1 MPDIHSISYR
11 EITYRDSRDLTDF
24 IDRLQN
30 PKNAPLYPQ
39 KRLLHH
45 LYLMDS
51 FCGCSY
57 AKGAYVGQK
66 LIGLILGRCQGQRT
80 VHLHAAAQKKLLVLR
95 LLASRLGRSYYN
107 AYRLF
112 NRADR
117 WLLQTCPESFQGEL
131 IFMAVDP
138 RFRHQGV
145 ALSLLGSF
153 HAYMLSMGVGQICLF
168 TDSACAVSF
177 YDRQRFERLSTLY
190 WPEKSRPQAFAF
202 YLYKFSYF

>member
-1 MPDIHSISYR
+1 M
-11 EITYRDSRDLTDF
+11 
-24 IDRLQN
+24 
-30 PKNAPLYPQ
+30 
-39 KRLLHH
+39 
-45 LYLMDS
+45 
-51 FCGCSY
+51 
-57 AKGAYVGQK
+57 
-66 LIGLILGRCQGQRT
+66 QR
-80 VHLHAAAQKKLLVLR
+80 HKKKLLVLR

-190 WPEKSRPQAFAF
+190 WPEKSALRRLPSICINSPISD
-202 YLYKFSYF
+202 KNRTSSRRIIKMS